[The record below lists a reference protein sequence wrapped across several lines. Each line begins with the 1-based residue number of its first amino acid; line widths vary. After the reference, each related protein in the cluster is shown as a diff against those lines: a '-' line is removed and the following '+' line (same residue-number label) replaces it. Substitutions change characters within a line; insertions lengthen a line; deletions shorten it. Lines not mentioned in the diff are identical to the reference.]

1 VLSLEDRKFSILNDI
16 RGGMPAEL
24 SGTRFELCLAILGII
39 SEEHRIERS
48 IIMALPTRVARGI
61 SNDPFEAVQREF
73 DMLNRIF
80 GGNQEGNGNARL
92 APYGVDIREDGDHIY
107 VEAELP
113 GFKKDEVDI
122 TLENQTLTISA
133 ERSQTSKPAEGVK
146 GDLLLHERRYSRFL
160 RSFTLPPT
168 VDERTVNA
176 KLTDG
181 VLTITLNKREETKPR
196 KIQVG

>member
-1 VLSLEDRKFSILNDI
+1 
-16 RGGMPAEL
+16 
-24 SGTRFELCLAILGII
+24 
-39 SEEHRIERS
+39 
-48 IIMALPTRVARGI
+48 MALPTRVQRGGGQQY
-61 SNDPFEAVQREF
+61 DPFEQAQREF
-73 DMLNRIF
+73 DSLLGRFLGERQSNGSS
-80 GGNQEGNGNARL
+80 GGL
-92 APYGVDIREDGDHIY
+92 APYCVDVREDGDHIY

-133 ERSQTSKPAEGVK
+133 ERRDSRDGGDQSKGEH
-146 GDLLLHERRYSRFL
+146 LLRERRYTRFL

-168 VDERTVNA
+168 VDEQTVNA

-196 KIQVG
+196 KIQVA

>member
-1 VLSLEDRKFSILNDI
+1 
-16 RGGMPAEL
+16 
-24 SGTRFELCLAILGII
+24 
-39 SEEHRIERS
+39 
-48 IIMALPTRVARGI
+48 MALPTRVNRNVGGGTGV
-61 SNDPFEAVQREF
+61 DPVELFQREF
-73 DMLNRIF
+73 DGMFNRWM
-80 GGNQEGNGNARL
+80 GGRDAGNGAAL
-92 APYGVDIREDGDHIY
+92 APYGVDIREDADHFY

-133 ERSQTSKPAEGVK
+133 ERQSETKQGGDGKK

-168 VDERTVNA
+168 VDEQSVNA
-176 KLTDG
+176 KLADG

-196 KIQVG
+196 RIQVG